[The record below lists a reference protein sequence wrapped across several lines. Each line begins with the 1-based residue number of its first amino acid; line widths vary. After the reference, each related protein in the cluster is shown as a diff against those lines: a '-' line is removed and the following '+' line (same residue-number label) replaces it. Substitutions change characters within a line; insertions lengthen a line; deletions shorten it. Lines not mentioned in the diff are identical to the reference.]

1 MLRALSFGFPC
12 CESDQLCVHKYK
24 LSKPIV
30 ISQDGIGEKLELLHW
45 TLRAGNQLFHT
56 LYNAGVWIPVD
67 DERPAVQSGFDLLDP
82 GQHHFKIKNST
93 DTCAFRMKQNSK
105 EGFSAL
111 ARMAA
116 EDKEVLFKIRPKL
129 HLFGHIVLLDPFKNM

>member
-1 MLRALSFGFPC
+1 
-12 CESDQLCVHKYK
+12 
-24 LSKPIV
+24 
-30 ISQDGIGEKLELLHW
+30 
-45 TLRAGNQLFHT
+45 
-56 LYNAGVWIPVD
+56 
-67 DERPAVQSGFDLLDP
+67 
-82 GQHHFKIKNST
+82 
-93 DTCAFRMKQNSK
+93 MKQNSK

>member
-1 MLRALSFGFPC
+1 MVRSWNFYTGHSVPA
-12 CESDQLCVHKYK
+12 
-24 LSKPIV
+24 
-30 ISQDGIGEKLELLHW
+30 ISYF
-45 TLRAGNQLFHT
+45 TP

-67 DERPAVQSGFDLLDP
+67 DARPAVQSGFDLLDP
-82 GQHHFKIKNST
+82 GQHHFKNKNST
-93 DTCAFRMKQNSK
+93 YTCAFRMKQNSK